1 MEIRA
6 MKNKPED
13 KMEEKKIKQISLDLE
28 TYSDMD
34 LAKCGVYKYASSPNA
49 ELLLFGYSV
58 DGGEVQVVDLAKGE
72 KIPGEIVRALA
83 DDTVLKWAFNA
94 SFERVFLSYWLHRH
108 YPNLFSTSYL
118 NPASWRCSMVW
129 SAYLGLPLSLK
140 GVGAVLGLDKQKM
153 DEGKELIRYFCVPR
167 TPTKTNTAI
176 RNMPENAKE
185 KWELF
190 KFYNKRDVEVELGIK
205 DKLKNFPVPDFV
217 WEEYCIDQEI
227 NDRGVLIDEVLVDSA
242 IEMDRKSK
250 EELKEKMARIT
261 ELENPNSVQQLS
273 TWLGEMGVEVD
284 SLGKKNVDKMINEAS
299 GEIKEVLLLRQQL
312 AKSSVKKYQAMKNA
326 VCADGRVRGMFSFYG
341 ANRTGRFS
349 GKIVQMQNLRR
360 NDLKDLDV
368 ARNLVKS
375 GNMEAVDLL
384 FSDVPD
390 TLSQLIRTAFIP
402 RPGCL
407 FYVADYSAIECRV
420 LAWLAGEQ
428 WVLDVFADG
437 GDIYC
442 ATASKMFGVP
452 VEKHGVNGELRQKGK
467 QATLSCIAEG
477 SLVLTDVGL
486 VRIEEVTSSMKVW
499 DGENWVEHEGVVFNG
514 EREVITY
521 EGLTATPDHL
531 VWIEGEQEPVQFGIA
546 ASCRAHLVK
555 TGDGRNPIRMGE
567 NHQSRKTMEQE
578 LEPLLCSDRVSGVR
592 FDSVA
597 NVGQLE
603 NRKIKGLSGLF
614 SAKTD
619 SSMAEQKANSSKT
632 TLREYKRS
640 RISKLWSKGHKILL
654 SFCDGCGSIFNRAIW
669 SSRQIIRAGQNRY
682 EWRLCTRESSICNT
696 QRESFKSKKNGSIQ
710 IRSAILALQPKCGDS
725 KTFQWRDQT
734 RDNNGC
740 GESGRTEKKKL
751 ATNIRK
757 ARLYDIRN
765 AGPHHRFT
773 VSDCLVHNCGYGGG
787 VGAMIAMGAIDSGMK
802 EEELQPMVDYW
813 RQANP
818 KIVKLWYEFDRA
830 AKKAIKEK
838 TTTDVRGI
846 RFSYASGFLFMRLP
860 SGRSLAYVKP
870 RIGENRFGGESIT
883 YEGVGATKKWERLET
898 FGGKLVENCVQAIS
912 RDILCHAMKN
922 LRNERICMHIHD
934 ELVIECKE
942 GTDLNEIC
950 ERMAKVPDWAPGLIL
965 RADGY
970 TCTSYRKD

>member
-1 MEIRA
+1 
-6 MKNKPED
+6 MKNKPEG

-72 KIPGEIVRALA
+72 KIPDEIVRALV

-108 YPNLFSTSYL
+108 YPNLLSTSYL

-428 WVLDVFADG
+428 WILDVFADG

-467 QATLSCIAEG
+467 QATLSC
-477 SLVLTDVGL
+477 
-486 VRIEEVTSSMKVW
+486 
-499 DGENWVEHEGVVFNG
+499 
-514 EREVITY
+514 
-521 EGLTATPDHL
+521 
-531 VWIEGEQEPVQFGIA
+531 
-546 ASCRAHLVK
+546 
-555 TGDGRNPIRMGE
+555 
-567 NHQSRKTMEQE
+567 
-578 LEPLLCSDRVSGVR
+578 
-592 FDSVA
+592 
-597 NVGQLE
+597 
-603 NRKIKGLSGLF
+603 
-614 SAKTD
+614 
-619 SSMAEQKANSSKT
+619 
-632 TLREYKRS
+632 
-640 RISKLWSKGHKILL
+640 
-654 SFCDGCGSIFNRAIW
+654 
-669 SSRQIIRAGQNRY
+669 
-682 EWRLCTRESSICNT
+682 
-696 QRESFKSKKNGSIQ
+696 
-710 IRSAILALQPKCGDS
+710 
-725 KTFQWRDQT
+725 
-734 RDNNGC
+734 
-740 GESGRTEKKKL
+740 
-751 ATNIRK
+751 
-757 ARLYDIRN
+757 
-765 AGPHHRFT
+765 
-773 VSDCLVHNCGYGGG
+773 GYGGG

-802 EEELQPMVDYW
+802 EEELQSMVDYW

-883 YEGVGATKKWERLET
+883 YEGVGTTKKWERLET

-950 ERMAKVPDWAPGLIL
+950 ERMAQVPDWAPGLIL

>member
-1 MEIRA
+1 M
-6 MKNKPED
+6 
-13 KMEEKKIKQISLDLE
+13 KQISCDIE
-28 TYSDMD
+28 TYSDLD

-49 ELLLFGYSV
+49 ELLLFGYSI

-72 KIPGEIVRALA
+72 KIPEEIIQALV

-94 SFERVFLSYWLHRH
+94 SFERVFLSYWLHRN
-108 YPNLFSTSYL
+108 YPNLLSTPYL
-118 NPASWRCSMVW
+118 NPSSWRCSMVW

-140 GVGAVLGLDKQKM
+140 GVGSVLGLDKQKM
-153 DEGKELIRYFCVPR
+153 EEGKELIRFFCVPR
-167 TPTKTNTAI
+167 TPTKSNPATKNLPNTA
-176 RNMPENAKE
+176 PER
-185 KWELF
+185 WELF
-190 KFYNKRDVEVELGIK
+190 KSYNKRDVEVELGIK
-205 DKLKNFPVPDFV
+205 DKLKNFPVPEFV

-227 NDRGVLIDEVLVDSA
+227 NDRGVLVDEVLVDSA

-250 EELKEKMARIT
+250 EDLKEKMARIT

-273 TWLGEMGVEVD
+273 SWLGEMGVEAQ
-284 SLGKKNVDKMINEAS
+284 SLGKKNVDKMITEAD

-326 VCADGRVRGMFSFYG
+326 VCNDGRVRGMFQFYG

-368 ARNLVKS
+368 ARDLVKT

-402 RPGCL
+402 RPGYL

-477 SLVLTDVGL
+477 SLVLTDSGL
-486 VRIEEVTSSMKVW
+486 VRIEEVTTDMKVW
-499 DGENWVEHEGVVFNG
+499 DGESWVEHEGVVFKG

-531 VWIEGEQEPVQFGIA
+531 VFTKDLPYPVELGYAIKEGLKLKREEEWHGERFPFQG
-546 ASCRAHLVK
+546 K
-555 TGDGRNPIRMGE
+555 T
-567 NHQSRKTMEQE
+567 
-578 LEPLLCSDRVSGVR
+578 RV
-592 FDSVA
+592 
-597 NVGQLE
+597 
-603 NRKIKGLSGLF
+603 
-614 SAKTD
+614 
-619 SSMAEQKANSSKT
+619 
-632 TLREYKRS
+632 
-640 RISKLWSKGHKILL
+640 
-654 SFCDGCGSIFNRAIW
+654 
-669 SSRQIIRAGQNRY
+669 
-682 EWRLCTRESSICNT
+682 
-696 QRESFKSKKNGSIQ
+696 
-710 IRSAILALQPKCGDS
+710 
-725 KTFQWRDQT
+725 
-734 RDNNGC
+734 
-740 GESGRTEKKKL
+740 
-751 ATNIRK
+751 
-757 ARLYDIRN
+757 YDIRN
-765 AGPHHRFT
+765 AGPNHRFT

-818 KIVKLWYEFDRA
+818 NIVKLWYAFDRA

-846 RFSYASGFLFMRLP
+846 RFTYQSGFLFMTLP
-860 SGRSLAYVKP
+860 SGRRLAYVKP

-912 RDILCHAMKN
+912 RDLLMNAMKN

-934 ELVIECKE
+934 ELVIECE
-942 GTDLNEIC
+942 EDTDLNEIC